1 MRVLRSVSSA
11 VALLFVI
18 ASALFAQAGVTI
30 SGTVTSDQGVPL
42 VGATVFLQGTNIGAQ
57 TNEAGRFTFV
67 VPNARANGQATTLTA
82 RVIGYS
88 AASIPI
94 TLTPGSSVNHDFL
107 LAVNPFHLGEV
118 VVTGAGTST
127 TRERL
132 TTTINTV
139 DSATVR
145 RAVQPQN
152 IVSALAAQAP
162 NVEVRTQSGEPGASA
177 SIRIRGAT
185 SLTGANQPLFI
196 VDGQPIDN
204 STTSTQGG
212 NQGTVTTNRAA
223 DINPDDIES
232 VEILKSAAAAA
243 IYGARA
249 SNGVIVI
256 TTKSGHAGPTRY
268 SVSSTETWDKPR
280 VPDILQRQYGQGTG
294 GVNATCGGP
303 DCAVTALSWGAPLG
317 GTPVYNHENELF
329 DTGLSADNNVQISG
343 GNDRTT
349 FFASGGLTGQDGY
362 FKGPNNKY
370 NRATARLKATQ
381 VISSKFSI
389 GGNFSYIDD
398 RGKYVQ
404 KGSNTSGIMLGAM
417 RTPPNY
423 NNLDT
428 YTPSGLQRPYRFPE
442 PTSIAALQTHAYYDN
457 PFFVL
462 DNPGNRSELGRA
474 ISNINADWNPIDWLN
489 VKYTLGADYYNDNR
503 LAALPLTSAND
514 KRGNVIRFTASNLEI
529 DHNLLGVV
537 KHDFTPNIDATFTVG
552 QNLNSRRYRQLADE
566 GDGLIAPFPLAI
578 QNTVNKGAS
587 NLLNLVFPFA
597 GTAEFR
603 SLAYIESYFG
613 QGELSLYN
621 QLVLNAGIRND
632 GFSTFGASTRR
643 HNFPKASAAWT
654 FTNALG
660 DRAKSILSYGKL
672 HFAYGET
679 GKEPPLYA
687 AVTTLASG
695 QTFGSGYNDAILS
708 SINGQG
714 GLVTSQT
721 LGNPALRPERNR
733 ENEYGADLAFLNNRI
748 DLAAT
753 YYTRRA
759 DDVILGVP
767 VNSSGTGA
775 QFAIKNAASITNKGT
790 ELTLNIR
797 PFTRSAF
804 AWDAGVQ
811 FGQNR
816 GNVKNLNGAEFIPY
830 NSEGFNGGIGSS
842 TVGFA
847 PGVIRG
853 SDFVR
858 CGRGLILADA
868 ANTNV
873 DAVCGA
879 AANAKQALYLGIDG
893 KPIVDN
899 TDRVIA
905 DPNPKY
911 TMSYRSSVTLL
922 GKLRLSGLLDVRRGG
937 QVWNQTLSVLNNFG
951 TSKYTGDLRSQQG
964 QFGKNFLTDVYPYV
978 AGPGAGKVAFH
989 NPAEWQAWFT
999 GDGGGFGPATAQAVE
1014 DASYTKLRELSLS
1027 YTVEQAWV
1035 KSLTGFSTVDVRVG
1049 GRNLKTWTKYK
1060 GYDPEVNLG
1069 GAEYLTQGLDYFIN
1083 PPTRSF
1089 VLALSF
1095 NR

>member
-1 MRVLRSVSSA
+1 MKLLRSVSSA
-11 VALLFVI
+11 IALVALVTS
-18 ASALFAQAGVTI
+18 ASLAQSGVTI
-30 SGTVTSDQGVPL
+30 TGTVTSDQGVPL
-42 VGATVFLQGTNIGAQ
+42 PGATVFLQGTNIGAQ
-57 TNEAGRFTFV
+57 TNEEGRFTVV
-67 VPNARANGQATTLTA
+67 VPSARANGQAAVLTA

-88 AASIPI
+88 AASIPV
-94 TLTPGSSVNHDFL
+94 TLSAGSSVNHNFQ

-139 DSATVR
+139 DSSALR

-152 IVSALAAQAP
+152 VVSALAAQAP

-177 SIRIRGAT
+177 SVRIRGAT
-185 SLTGANQPLFI
+185 SLFGANQPLFI
-196 VDGQPIDN
+196 IDGQPIDN

-212 NQGTVTTNRAA
+212 NQGTVAMNRAA
-223 DINPDDIES
+223 DINPEDIES
-232 VEILKSAAAAA
+232 IEILKSSAASA

-249 SNGVIVI
+249 SNGVVVI
-256 TTKSGHAGPTRY
+256 TTKRGHAGPTRY
-268 SVSSTETWDKPR
+268 TITSTETWDRPR
-280 VPDILQRQYGQGTG
+280 IPDLLQRSYGQGVN

-303 DCAVTALSWGAPLG
+303 DCAVTPLSWGARLAP

-329 DTGLSADNNVQISG
+329 DTGLTADNNIQISG
-343 GNDRTT
+343 GNERTT
-349 FFASGGLTGQDGY
+349 FFASGGLNSQDGY
-362 FKGPNNKY
+362 FKGPNNRY
-370 NRATARLKATQ
+370 NRASARLKGSQ
-381 VISSKFSI
+381 VISSKLTI
-389 GGNFSYIDD
+389 GGNFSYIDG

-404 KGSNTSGIMLGAM
+404 KGSNTSGLMLGAM
-417 RTPPNY
+417 RTPPNF
-423 NNLDT
+423 NNQNT
-428 YTPSGLQRPYRFPE
+428 YTASGLQRPYRFPE
-442 PTSIAALQTHAYYDN
+442 PTSIGSMLVSAYYDN

-462 DNPGNRSELGRA
+462 DNPGNRSELGRS
-474 ISNINADWNPIDWLN
+474 ISNVNADWNPLSWLN
-489 VKYTLGADYYNDNR
+489 VQYTLGADYYNDSR
-503 LAALPLTSAND
+503 LQALPLTSAND
-514 KRGNVIRFTASNLEI
+514 KPGNVIRFTATNLEI
-529 DHNLLGVV
+529 DHNLLATARHG
-537 KHDFTPNIDATFTVG
+537 FGSNIDATFTLG

-578 QNTVNKGAS
+578 QNTVDKGAS
-587 NLLNLVFPFA
+587 NLLTLVFPFS
-597 GTAEFR
+597 GTAEFK
-603 SLAYIESYFG
+603 SLAHIESYFA
-613 QGELSLYN
+613 QTELSFYD
-621 QLVLNAGIRND
+621 QLVVNAGIRND

-654 FTNALG
+654 FTKALG
-660 DRAKSILSYGKL
+660 DFGSGVLNYGKV

-687 AVTTLASG
+687 AVTTLTSG
-695 QTFGSGYNDAILS
+695 QTFGSGYSDAILS

-721 LGNPALRPERNR
+721 QGNPALRPERNR
-733 ENEYGADLAFLNNRI
+733 ENEYGLDLGLLGNRI
-748 DLAAT
+748 DLSAT

-775 QFAIKNAASITNKGT
+775 QFAVKNAASITNKGT
-790 ELTLNIR
+790 ELTLNLR
-797 PFTRSAF
+797 PVTTASF
-804 AWDAGVQ
+804 AWDAGIQ

-842 TVGFA
+842 TIGFA

-853 SDFVR
+853 SDFVL
-858 CGRGLILADA
+858 CGRGLILNDA
-868 ANTNV
+868 AHTDV

-879 AANAKQALYLGIDG
+879 EANAQHALYLGADG
-893 KPIVDN
+893 RPIVDN

-905 DPNPKY
+905 DPNPRY
-911 TMSYRSSVTLL
+911 TMSYRTGITLWN
-922 GKLRLSGLLDVRRGG
+922 KVRLSGLLDVRKGG
-937 QVWNQTLSVLNNFG
+937 QVWNQTQSVLNNFG
-951 TSKYTGDLRSQQG
+951 TSKLTEIRSEQG
-964 QFGKNFLTDVYPYV
+964 EFGKNFLTDVYPHV
-978 AGPGAGKVAFH
+978 AGPGAGVVAFH
-989 NPAEWQAWFT
+989 NPNEWQAWFT
-999 GDGGGFGPATAQAVE
+999 GNGGGFGPVGAQAVE
-1014 DASYTKLRELSLS
+1014 DASYAKLREVSLT
-1027 YTVEQAWV
+1027 YTLDKAWV
-1035 KSLTGFSTVDVRVG
+1035 RSVTGFSTVDLRIG

-1083 PPTRSF
+1083 PPSRSF
-1089 VLALSF
+1089 VLAFSF

>member
-1 MRVLRSVSSA
+1 MRLLRSTSSA
-11 VALLFVI
+11 FALLVTL
-18 ASALFAQAGVTI
+18 ASALHAQSGVTVTG
-30 SGTVTSDQGVPL
+30 SVTSNQGVPL
-42 VGATVFLQGTNIGAQ
+42 PGATVFLQGTNIGAQ
-57 TNEAGRFTFV
+57 TNEDGRFTFV
-67 VPNARANGQATTLTA
+67 IPGTRANGQAAVLTA
-82 RVIGYS
+82 RVIGYT
-88 AASIPI
+88 ASSTPI
-94 TLTPGSSVNHDFL
+94 TLSAGSAINHDFL
-107 LAVNPFHLGEV
+107 LTVNPFHLGEV

-139 DSATVR
+139 DSSALR

-152 IVSALAAQAP
+152 LVSALAAQAP

-212 NQGTVTTNRAA
+212 NQGTVATNRAS
-223 DINPDDIES
+223 DINPEDIES
-232 VEILKSAAAAA
+232 IEILKSSAAAA

-249 SNGVIVI
+249 SNGVVVI

-268 SVSSTETWDKPR
+268 SLTSTETWDKPR
-280 VPDILQRQYGQGTG
+280 IPDMLQRSYAQGSN
-294 GVNATCGGP
+294 GVNAVCGGP
-303 DCAVTALSWGAPLG
+303 DCRVTALSWGAPLAA

-329 DTGLSADNNVQISG
+329 DTGLTADNNLQISG

-349 FFASGGLTGQDGY
+349 FFASGGLTSQDGY
-362 FKGPNNKY
+362 FKGPNNRY
-370 NRATARLKATQ
+370 NRATARLKGSQ
-381 VISSKFSI
+381 VVSSKLTI

-398 RGKYVQ
+398 RGKYIQ
-404 KGSNTSGIMLGAM
+404 KGSNTSGIMLGAL

-423 NNLDT
+423 NNADT
-428 YTPSGLQRPYRFPE
+428 YTASGLQRPYRFPE
-442 PTSIAALQTHAYYDN
+442 PTSVSVMQASAYYDN

-462 DNPGNRSELGRA
+462 DNPGNRSEVGRSV
-474 ISNINADWNPIDWLN
+474 SNANADWNPLEWLN
-489 VKYTLGADYYNDNR
+489 VKYTLGAHYYNDSR
-503 LAALPLTSAND
+503 LQALPLTSAND

-529 DHNLLGVV
+529 DHNLLAIAR
-537 KHDFTPNIDATFTVG
+537 HDFGTSLNATFTLG

-566 GDGLIAPFPLAI
+566 GDGLIAPSPLAI

-587 NLLNLVFPFA
+587 NLLNLVFPFS

-603 SLAYIESYFG
+603 SLAHIESYFA
-613 QGELSLYN
+613 QAELSWLD
-621 QLVLNAGIRND
+621 QFVVNAGIRND

-654 FTNALG
+654 FSNALG
-660 DRAKSILSYGKL
+660 RGATGLFNYGKI

-687 AVTTLASG
+687 AVTTLTSG
-695 QTFGSGYNDAILS
+695 QTFGSGFNDAILS

-733 ENEYGADLAFLNNRI
+733 ENEYGLDLGLLGNRI
-748 DLAAT
+748 DLSAT

-790 ELTLNIR
+790 ELSLNIR
-797 PFTRSAF
+797 PVTTPSF
-804 AWDAGVQ
+804 AWDAGVL
-811 FGQNR
+811 FGQNK
-816 GNVKNLNGAEFIPY
+816 GLVKNLNGAEFIPY

-868 ANTNV
+868 ASTNV

-879 AANAKQALYLGIDG
+879 QANARHALYLDATGR
-893 KPIVDN
+893 PIVDN

-911 TMSYRSSVTLL
+911 TMSYKTGITLWN
-922 GKLRLSGLLDVRRGG
+922 KLRVSGLLDVRRGG
-937 QVWNQTLSVLNNFG
+937 QVWDQTRSVLSNFG
-951 TSKYTGDLRSQQG
+951 TSDATLIRDQQG
-964 QFGKNFLTDVYPYV
+964 QFGKNFLTDVYPFV
-978 AGPGAGKVAFH
+978 AGPGVGVVAFH
-989 NPAEWQAWFT
+989 NLREWQAWFT
-999 GDGGGFGPATAQAVE
+999 GDGGGFGPVGAQAVE
-1014 DASYTKLRELSLS
+1014 DGSYTKLRELSVS
-1027 YTVEQAWV
+1027 YTFDQLWV
-1035 KSLTGFSTVDVRVG
+1035 KSATGFSTVDLRLG
-1049 GRNLKTWTKYK
+1049 GRNLKTWTRYK

-1069 GAEYLTQGLDYFIN
+1069 GAEYLTQGIDYFIN
-1083 PPTRSF
+1083 PPVRSF
-1089 VLALSF
+1089 VLSLSF

>member
-1 MRVLRSVSSA
+1 MRLLRSMSSA
-11 VALLFVI
+11 VALLVI
-18 ASALFAQAGVTI
+18 VASSLVAQAGVTI
-30 SGTVTSDQGVPL
+30 TGTVTSDQGVPL
-42 VGATVFLQGTNIGAQ
+42 AGATVLLQGTNIGAQ
-57 TNEAGRFTFV
+57 TNDAGRFTFV
-67 VPNARANGQATTLTA
+67 VPSARANGQAATLTA
-82 RVIGYS
+82 RVIGYT
-88 AASIPI
+88 AISIPI
-94 TLTPGSSVNHDFL
+94 TLSAGSTISHDFSL
-107 LAVNPFHLGEV
+107 SANPFHLGEV

-132 TTTINTV
+132 TATINTV
-139 DSATVR
+139 DSTALR

-152 IVSALAAQAP
+152 LVSALTAQAP

-185 SLTGANQPLFI
+185 SLSGANQPLFI

-212 NQGTVTTNRAA
+212 NQGTVTTNRAS

-232 VEILKSAAAAA
+232 VDILKSAAAAA

-249 SNGVIVI
+249 SNGVVVI
-256 TTKSGHAGPTRY
+256 TTKSGHPGPTRY
-268 SVSSTETWDKPR
+268 TFSSTETWDKPR
-280 VPDILQRQYGQGTG
+280 LPDILQRSYAQGTG
-294 GVNATCGGP
+294 GVDAVCGGP
-303 DCAVTALSWGAPLG
+303 NCAMTALSWGAPIAP
-317 GTPVYNHENELF
+317 GTPVYNHETELF
-329 DTGLSADNNVQISG
+329 DTGLTADNNLQISG

-349 FFASGGLTGQDGY
+349 FFGSGGLTAQDGY

-370 NRATARLKATQ
+370 NRATARLKASQ
-381 VISSKFSI
+381 VISSKLTI

-417 RTPPNY
+417 RTPPNF
-423 NNLDT
+423 NDQNT
-428 YTPSGLQRPYRFPE
+428 YTASGLQRPYRFPE
-442 PTSIAALQTHAYYDN
+442 PTSVARMQAAGYYDN

-462 DNPGNRSELGRA
+462 DNPGNRSELGRSV
-474 ISNINADWNPIDWLN
+474 SNVNADWNPLDWLD
-489 VKYTLGADYYNDNR
+489 VKYTLGADYYNDSR
-503 LAALPLTSAND
+503 LQALPLTSAND
-514 KRGNVIRFTASNLEI
+514 KRGDVIRFTASNLEI
-529 DHNLLGVV
+529 DHNLLATA
-537 KHDFTPNIDATFTVG
+537 KHGFGSNVDATFTVG

-587 NLLNLVFPFA
+587 NLLNLVFPFS

-603 SLAYIESYFG
+603 SLAHIESYFA
-613 QGELSLYN
+613 QSELSFYN
-621 QLVLNAGIRND
+621 QLVVNAGIRND

-654 FTNALG
+654 FTNLLG
-660 DRAKSILSYGKL
+660 NGPKGLLSYGKL

-695 QTFGSGYNDAILS
+695 QTFGSGYNDVILS

-733 ENEYGADLAFLNNRI
+733 ENEYGGDFAFFGNRADFS
-748 DLAAT
+748 AT

-790 ELTLNIR
+790 ELVLNIR
-797 PFTRSAF
+797 PFTTSTL

-811 FGQNR
+811 FGRNR
-816 GNVKNLNGAEFIPY
+816 GNVKSLDGAEFIPY

-842 TVGFA
+842 TVGYA

-858 CGRGLILADA
+858 CGRGLHLNDA
-868 ANTNV
+868 ANTDV
-873 DAVCGA
+873 DAACGA
-879 AANAKQALYLGIDG
+879 IGNARHALYLGADG

-911 TMSYRSSVTLL
+911 TMSYRSSITVWN
-922 GKLRLSGLLDVRRGG
+922 KLRLSGLLDVRKGG
-937 QVWNQTLSVLNNFG
+937 QVWDQTLSVLDNFG
-951 TSKYTGDLRSQQG
+951 TSKRTEIRSQQG
-964 QFGKNFLTDVYPYV
+964 IFGKNYLTDVYPYV
-978 AGPGAGKVAFH
+978 AGPGVGVVAFKT
-989 NPAEWQAWFT
+989 PQDWQAWFT
-999 GDGGGFGPATAQAVE
+999 GDGGGFGPVGAQAVE
-1014 DASYTKLRELSLS
+1014 DGSYAKLRELSLS
-1027 YTVEQAWV
+1027 YTLDQPWV
-1035 KSLTGFSTVDVRVG
+1035 KSISGFSTVDVRIG
-1049 GRNLKTWTKYK
+1049 GRNLKTWTRYK

-1089 VLALSF
+1089 VFALSF

>member
-1 MRVLRSVSSA
+1 MRLLRSMSIA
-11 VALLFVI
+11 VALLVVV
-18 ASALFAQAGVTI
+18 ASSLLAQAGVTVN
-30 SGTVTSDQGVPL
+30 GTVTSDQGVPL
-42 VGATVFLQGTNIGAQ
+42 AGATVLLQGTNIGAQ
-57 TNEAGRFTFV
+57 ANDAGHFAFV
-67 VPNARANGQATTLTA
+67 VPSSRANGQSATLIA
-82 RVIGYS
+82 RVIGYT
-88 AASIPI
+88 ASFLPI
-94 TLTPGSSVNHDFL
+94 TLSAGSTISHDFT

-139 DSATVR
+139 DSSALR

-152 IVSALAAQAP
+152 LVSALAAQAP

-185 SLTGANQPLFI
+185 SLSGANQPLFI

-223 DINPDDIES
+223 DINPEDIES

-268 SVSSTETWDKPR
+268 SVTSTETWDKPR
-280 VPDILQRQYGQGTG
+280 IPEFLQRSYGQGSG
-294 GVNATCGGP
+294 GVNAVCGGP
-303 DCAVTALSWGAPLG
+303 NCVMTPLSWGAPLAP
-317 GTPVYNHENELF
+317 GTQVYNHENELF
-329 DTGLSADNNVQISG
+329 DTGLTADNNLQISG

-370 NRATARLKATQ
+370 NRATARLKGTQ
-381 VISSKFSI
+381 VVSSKLTI

-404 KGSNTSGIMLGAM
+404 KGSNTSGIMLGAL

-423 NNLDT
+423 NDLNT

-442 PTSIAALQTHAYYDN
+442 PTSIAQLQANGYYDN

-474 ISNINADWNPIDWLN
+474 ISNVNADWNPLEWLN
-489 VKYTLGADYYNDNR
+489 VKYTLGADYFNDSR
-503 LAALPLTSAND
+503 LQALPLTSAND
-514 KRGNVIRFTASNLEI
+514 KRGNVIRFTSSNLEI
-529 DHNLLGVV
+529 DHNLLAVA
-537 KHDFTPNIDATFTVG
+537 KHDFNSNFDATFTVG

-566 GDGLIAPFPLAI
+566 GDGLIAPSPLAI
-578 QNTVNKGAS
+578 QNTVDKGAS
-587 NLLNLVFPFA
+587 NLLNLVFPFS

-603 SLAYIESYFG
+603 SLAHIESYFA
-613 QGELSLYN
+613 QGEFSFYD
-621 QLVLNAGIRND
+621 QLVVNAGIRND
-632 GFSTFGASTRR
+632 GFSTFGASSRR

-660 DRAKSILSYGKL
+660 NGPKRLLSYGKL

-687 AVTTLASG
+687 AVTTLTSG
-695 QTFGSGYNDAILS
+695 QTFGSGYNDVILS

-721 LGNPALRPERNR
+721 QGNPALRPERNR
-733 ENEYGADLAFLNNRI
+733 ENEYGGDFAFLNNRV
-748 DLAAT
+748 DLSAT

-790 ELTLNIR
+790 ELTLNVR
-797 PFTRSAF
+797 PLTTATF

-811 FGQNR
+811 FGRNR
-816 GNVKNLNGAEFIPY
+816 GNVKSLNGAEFIPY
-830 NSEGFNGGIGSS
+830 NNEGFNGGIGSS
-842 TVGFA
+842 TVGYA

-858 CGRGLILADA
+858 CGRGLTLADA
-868 ANTNV
+868 ASTNV

-879 AANAKQALYLGIDG
+879 DANAKHALYLGADG
-893 KPIVDN
+893 RPIVDN

-911 TMSYRSSVTLL
+911 TMSYKSSITLFN
-922 GKLRLSGLLDVRRGG
+922 KLRVSGLLDVRRGG
-937 QVWNQTLSVLNNFG
+937 QVWDQTLSVLNNFG
-951 TSKYTGDLRSQQG
+951 TTKLTEIRSQQG
-964 QFGKNFLTDVYPYV
+964 QFGKNYLTDVYPYV

-989 NPAEWQAWFT
+989 TPQEWQAWFT
-999 GDGGGFGPATAQAVE
+999 GDGGGFGPVGAQSVE
-1014 DASYTKLRELSLS
+1014 DASYAKLREISVS
-1027 YTVEQAWV
+1027 YTLEQPWV
-1035 KSLTGFSTVDVRVG
+1035 RSITGFSTVDVRVG
-1049 GRNLKTWTKYK
+1049 GRNLKTWTRYK

-1069 GAEYLTQGLDYFIN
+1069 GAEFLTQGLDYFIN

>member
-1 MRVLRSVSSA
+1 MRLLRNVSSA
-11 VALLFVI
+11 IALLVI
-18 ASALFAQAGVTI
+18 VASSLVAQAGVTVT
-30 SGTVTSDQGVPL
+30 GTVTSDQGVPL
-42 VGATVFLQGTNIGAQ
+42 PGATVLLQGTNIGAQ
-57 TNEAGRFTFV
+57 TNDAGRFTFV
-67 VPNARANGQATTLTA
+67 VPSARADGQSATITA
-82 RVIGYS
+82 RVIGYT
-88 AASIPI
+88 AVSIPV
-94 TLTPGSSVNHDFL
+94 TLAAGSTISHDFA
-107 LAVNPFHLGEV
+107 LAANPFHLGEV

-139 DSATVR
+139 DSSALR

-152 IVSALAAQAP
+152 LVSALAAQAP

-185 SLTGANQPLFI
+185 SLSGANQPLFI

-204 STTSTQGG
+204 TTTSTQGG

-268 SVSSTETWDKPR
+268 SLSSTETWDKPR
-280 VPDILQRQYGQGTG
+280 IPDILQRSYGQGTG
-294 GVNATCGGP
+294 GVDATCGGP
-303 DCAVTALSWGAPLG
+303 DCAVTALSWGAPIAA
-317 GTPVYNHENELF
+317 GTPVFNHENELF
-329 DTGLSADNNVQISG
+329 DTGLTADNNLQVSG
-343 GNDRTT
+343 GSDRTT
-349 FFASGGLTGQDGY
+349 FFASGGLTSQDGY
-362 FKGPNNKY
+362 FKGPNNRY

-381 VISSKFSI
+381 AISSKLTI

-404 KGSNTSGIMLGAM
+404 RGSNTSGIMLGAL
-417 RTPPNY
+417 RTPPTF

-428 YTPSGLQRPYRFPE
+428 YTASGLQRPYRFPE
-442 PTSIAALQTHAYYDN
+442 PTSVSRMQAAAYYDN

-462 DNPGNRSELGRA
+462 DNPGNRSELGRS
-474 ISNINADWNPIDWLN
+474 ISNINADWNPLEWLN
-489 VKYTLGADYYNDNR
+489 VKYTLGGDYYNDSR
-503 LAALPLTSAND
+503 LQALPLTSAND
-514 KRGNVIRFTASNLEI
+514 KRGDVIRFDASNLEI
-529 DHNLLGVV
+529 DHNLLATARHNFGSNV
-537 KHDFTPNIDATFTVG
+537 DATFTVG

-566 GDGLIAPFPLAI
+566 GDGLIAPAPLAI

-587 NLLNLVFPFA
+587 NLLNLVFPFS

-603 SLAYIESYFG
+603 SLAHIESYFA
-613 QGELSLYN
+613 QSEFSFYD
-621 QLVLNAGIRND
+621 QLVVNAGIRND

-643 HNFPKASAAWT
+643 HNFPKASVAWT
-654 FTNALG
+654 FSNLLG
-660 DRAKSILSYGKL
+660 DVPKSLLSYGKL

-687 AVTTLASG
+687 AVTTLTSG
-695 QTFGSGYNDAILS
+695 QTFGSGYNDVILS

-733 ENEYGADLAFLNNRI
+733 ENEYGADLAFFNNRA
-748 DLAAT
+748 DFSAT

-790 ELTLNIR
+790 ELVLNVR
-797 PFTRSAF
+797 PVTTAAF

-816 GNVKNLNGAEFIPY
+816 GNVKSLDGAEFIPY

-842 TVGFA
+842 TVGYA

-858 CGRGLILADA
+858 CGRKLILADG
-868 ANTNV
+868 TDI

-879 AANAKQALYLGIDG
+879 QSNARRALYIGADG
-893 KPIVDN
+893 LPIVDN

-911 TMSYRSSVTLL
+911 TMSYRTSITLWS
-922 GKLRLSGLLDVRRGG
+922 KLRLSGLLDVRKGG
-937 QVWNQTLSVLNNFG
+937 QVWDQTLSVLDNFG
-951 TSKYTGDLRSQQG
+951 TSKRTEIRNQQG
-964 QFGKNFLTDVYPYV
+964 IFGQNFLTDVYPYV
-978 AGPGAGKVAFH
+978 AGPGAGKVAFST
-989 NPAEWQAWFT
+989 PQEWEAWFT
-999 GDGGGFGPATAQAVE
+999 GDGGGFGPASAQSVE
-1014 DASYTKLRELSLS
+1014 DASFAKLREISLS
-1027 YTVEQAWV
+1027 YTFEQPWV
-1035 KSLTGFSTVDVRVG
+1035 KSITGFSTVDVRLG
-1049 GRNLKTWTKYK
+1049 GRNLKTWTHYK

-1069 GAEYLTQGLDYFIN
+1069 GAEFLTQGLDYFIN

-1089 VLALSF
+1089 VLSFSF

>member
-1 MRVLRSVSSA
+1 MRLLRSASSA
-11 VALLFVI
+11 FALLVTL
-18 ASALFAQAGVTI
+18 ASALHAQ
-30 SGTVTSDQGVPL
+30 SGMTVTGSVTSNQGVPL

-67 VPNARANGQATTLTA
+67 VPSTRANGQAAVLTA
-82 RVIGYS
+82 RVIGYTAS
-88 AASIPI
+88 SIPV
-94 TLTPGSSVNHDFL
+94 TLAAGSSISHDFL
-107 LAVNPFHLGEV
+107 LTVNPFHLGEV

-139 DSATVR
+139 DSSALR
-145 RAVQPQN
+145 KAVQPQN
-152 IVSALAAQAP
+152 LVSALAAKAP
-162 NVEVRTQSGEPGASA
+162 NVEVRTQTGEPGGSA

-185 SLTGANQPLFI
+185 SLTGANQPLFV

-212 NQGTVTTNRAA
+212 NQGTVATNRAS
-223 DINPDDIES
+223 DINPEDIES
-232 VEILKSAAAAA
+232 IEILKSSAAAA

-249 SNGVIVI
+249 SNGVVVI

-268 SVSSTETWDKPR
+268 SLTSTETWDKPR
-280 VPDILQRQYGQGTG
+280 IPDMLQRSYAQGSN
-294 GVNATCGGP
+294 GVNAVCGGP
-303 DCAVTALSWGAPLG
+303 DCRVTALSWGAPLAA
-317 GTPVYNHENELF
+317 GTRVYNHENELF
-329 DTGLSADNNVQISG
+329 DTGLTADNNLQISG

-349 FFASGGLTGQDGY
+349 FFASGGLTSQDGY
-362 FKGPNNKY
+362 FKGPNNRY
-370 NRATARLKATQ
+370 NRATARLKGSQ
-381 VISSKFSI
+381 VVSSKLTI

-398 RGKYVQ
+398 RGKYIQ
-404 KGSNTSGIMLGAM
+404 KGSNTSGVMLGAL

-428 YTPSGLQRPYRFPE
+428 YTASGLQRPYRFPE
-442 PTSIAALQTHAYYDN
+442 PTSVAVMQASAYYDN

-462 DNPGNRSELGRA
+462 DNPGNRSEVGRSV
-474 ISNINADWNPIDWLN
+474 SNVNADWNPLEWLN
-489 VKYTLGADYYNDNR
+489 VKYTLGADYYNDSR
-503 LAALPLTSAND
+503 LQALPLTSAND

-529 DHNLLGVV
+529 DHNLLAIVRRDLGSSL
-537 KHDFTPNIDATFTVG
+537 NGTFTLG

-566 GDGLIAPFPLAI
+566 GDGLIAPSPLAI

-587 NLLNLVFPFA
+587 NLLNLVFPFS

-603 SLAYIESYFG
+603 SLAHIESYFA
-613 QGELSLYN
+613 QAEMSWLD
-621 QLVLNAGIRND
+621 QLVVNAGIRND

-654 FTNALG
+654 FTKALG
-660 DRAKSILSYGKL
+660 SQPTGLLNYGKI

-687 AVTTLASG
+687 AVTTLTSG
-695 QTFGSGYNDAILS
+695 QTFGSGFNDAILS

-733 ENEYGADLAFLNNRI
+733 ENEYGLDLGLLGNRV
-748 DLAAT
+748 DLSAT

-797 PFTRSAF
+797 PVTTASF

-811 FGQNR
+811 FGRNR
-816 GNVKNLNGAEFIPY
+816 GLVKSLNGAEFIPY

-842 TVGFA
+842 TIGFA

-868 ANTNV
+868 ASTDV

-879 AANAKQALYLGIDG
+879 QANARHALYLDATGR
-893 KPIVDN
+893 PIVDN

-911 TMSYRSSVTLL
+911 TMSYKTGFTLWS
-922 GKLRLSGLLDVRRGG
+922 KLHVSGLLDVRRGG
-937 QVWNQTLSVLNNFG
+937 QVWNQTRSVLNNFG
-951 TSKYTGDLRSQQG
+951 TSK
-964 QFGKNFLTDVYPYV
+964 
-978 AGPGAGKVAFH
+978 
-989 NPAEWQAWFT
+989 
-999 GDGGGFGPATAQAVE
+999 
-1014 DASYTKLRELSLS
+1014 
-1027 YTVEQAWV
+1027 
-1035 KSLTGFSTVDVRVG
+1035 FSG
-1049 GRNLKTWTKYK
+1049 
-1060 GYDPEVNLG
+1060 
-1069 GAEYLTQGLDYFIN
+1069 
-1083 PPTRSF
+1083 
-1089 VLALSF
+1089 
-1095 NR
+1095 

>member
-1 MRVLRSVSSA
+1 M
-11 VALLFVI
+11 
-18 ASALFAQAGVTI
+18 
-30 SGTVTSDQGVPL
+30 
-42 VGATVFLQGTNIGAQ
+42 
-57 TNEAGRFTFV
+57 
-67 VPNARANGQATTLTA
+67 
-82 RVIGYS
+82 
-88 AASIPI
+88 
-94 TLTPGSSVNHDFL
+94 
-107 LAVNPFHLGEV
+107 
-118 VVTGAGTST
+118 
-127 TRERL
+127 
-132 TTTINTV
+132 
-139 DSATVR
+139 
-145 RAVQPQN
+145 
-152 IVSALAAQAP
+152 
-162 NVEVRTQSGEPGASA
+162 
-177 SIRIRGAT
+177 
-185 SLTGANQPLFI
+185 
-196 VDGQPIDN
+196 
-204 STTSTQGG
+204 
-212 NQGTVTTNRAA
+212 
-223 DINPDDIES
+223 
-232 VEILKSAAAAA
+232 
-243 IYGARA
+243 
-249 SNGVIVI
+249 
-256 TTKSGHAGPTRY
+256 
-268 SVSSTETWDKPR
+268 
-280 VPDILQRQYGQGTG
+280 
-294 GVNATCGGP
+294 
-303 DCAVTALSWGAPLG
+303 
-317 GTPVYNHENELF
+317 YNHENELF
-329 DTGLSADNNVQISG
+329 DTGLTADNNLQISG

-349 FFASGGLTGQDGY
+349 FFASGGLTSQDGY
-362 FKGPNNKY
+362 FIGPNNKY
-370 NRATARLKATQ
+370 NRATARLKGTQ
-381 VISSKFSI
+381 VISSKLTI
-389 GGNFSYIDD
+389 GGNFNYIDD

-442 PTSIAALQTHAYYDN
+442 PTSIAQLQTHAYYDN

-462 DNPGNRSELGRA
+462 DNPGNRSELGRS

-489 VKYTLGADYYNDNR
+489 LKYTLGADYYNDSR

-514 KRGNVIRFTASNLEI
+514 KRGNVIRFTATNLEI
-529 DHNLLGVV
+529 DHNLLAVA
-537 KHDFTPNIDATFTVG
+537 KHDFTSNIDATFTVG

-587 NLLNLVFPFA
+587 NLLNLVFPFS

-603 SLAYIESYFG
+603 SLAHIESYFA
-613 QGELSLYN
+613 QGEVSLYD

-632 GFSTFGASTRR
+632 GFSTFGSSTRR

-660 DRAKSILSYGKL
+660 DRARGLLSYGKL

-687 AVTTLASG
+687 AVTTLTSG

-790 ELTLNIR
+790 ELTLNVR
-797 PFTRSAF
+797 PFTSSAF

-816 GNVKNLNGAEFIPY
+816 GNVKSLNGAEFIPY

-858 CGRGLILADA
+858 CGRGLILVDA
-868 ANTNV
+868 ASTNV

-879 AANAKQALYLGIDG
+879 DANAKHALYLDVNGR
-893 KPIVDN
+893 PIVDN

-911 TMSYRSSVTLL
+911 TMAYRSSVTLV

-951 TSKYTGDLRSQQG
+951 TSKFTEVRSQQG
-964 QFGKNFLTDVYPYV
+964 QFGKNYLTDVYPYV

-989 NPAEWQAWFT
+989 NLQEWQAWFT
-999 GDGGGFGPATAQAVE
+999 GDGGGFGPVGAQAVE
-1014 DASYTKLRELSLS
+1014 DASYTKLREISVS
-1027 YTVEQAWV
+1027 YTLDQQWV
-1035 KSLTGFSTVDVRVG
+1035 KSLTGFSTVDVRIG
-1049 GRNLKTWTKYK
+1049 GRNLKTWTHYK

-1069 GAEYLTQGLDYFIN
+1069 GAEFLTQGIDYFIN

>member
-1 MRVLRSVSSA
+1 MRLLRSASSA
-11 VALLFVI
+11 FALLVTL
-18 ASALFAQAGVTI
+18 ASALHAQAGVTVTG
-30 SGTVTSDQGVPL
+30 SVTSNQGVPL
-42 VGATVFLQGTNIGAQ
+42 PGATVFLQGTNIGAQ

-67 VPNARANGQATTLTA
+67 IPSTRANGQAAVLTA
-82 RVIGYS
+82 RVIGYT
-88 AASIPI
+88 ASSTPI
-94 TLTPGSSVNHDFL
+94 TLAAGSAINHDFL
-107 LAVNPFHLGEV
+107 LTVNPFHLGEV

-139 DSATVR
+139 DSSALR

-152 IVSALAAQAP
+152 LVSALAAQAP

-177 SIRIRGAT
+177 SVRIRGAT

-212 NQGTVTTNRAA
+212 NQGTVTTNRAS
-223 DINPDDIES
+223 DINPEDIES
-232 VEILKSAAAAA
+232 VEILKSSAAAA

-249 SNGVIVI
+249 SNGVVVI

-268 SVSSTETWDKPR
+268 SLTSTETWDKPR
-280 VPDILQRQYGQGTG
+280 IPNMLQRSYGQGSN
-294 GVNATCGGP
+294 GVDAVCGGP
-303 DCAVTALSWGAPLG
+303 DCRVTALSWGAPLAG
-317 GTPVYNHENELF
+317 GTPIYNHENELF
-329 DTGLSADNNVQISG
+329 DTGLTADNNLQISG

-349 FFASGGLTGQDGY
+349 FFASGGLTSQDGY
-362 FKGPNNKY
+362 FKGPNNRY
-370 NRATARLKATQ
+370 NRATARLKGSQ
-381 VISSKFSI
+381 VVSSKLTI

-398 RGKYVQ
+398 RGKYIQ
-404 KGSNTSGIMLGAM
+404 KGSNTSGIMLGAL

-423 NNLDT
+423 NNLNT
-428 YTPSGLQRPYRFPE
+428 YTASGLQRPYRFPE
-442 PTSIAALQTHAYYDN
+442 PTSVAAMQANAYYDN

-462 DNPGNRSELGRA
+462 DNPGNRSELGRSV
-474 ISNINADWNPIDWLN
+474 SNVNADWNPLEWLN
-489 VKYTLGADYYNDNR
+489 VKYTLGADYYNDSR
-503 LAALPLTSAND
+503 LQALPLTSAND

-529 DHNLLGVV
+529 DHNLLAIAR
-537 KHDFTPNIDATFTVG
+537 HDFGTRLNATFTLG

-566 GDGLIAPFPLAI
+566 GDGLIAPSPLAI

-587 NLLNLVFPFA
+587 NLLNLVFPFS

-603 SLAYIESYFG
+603 SLAHIESYFA
-613 QGELSLYN
+613 QAELSWLD
-621 QLVLNAGIRND
+621 QLVVNAGIRND

-654 FTNALG
+654 FSNLLG
-660 DRAKSILSYGKL
+660 SGPTGLLNYGKV

-687 AVTTLASG
+687 AVTTLTSG
-695 QTFGSGYNDAILS
+695 QTFGSGFNDAILS

-733 ENEYGADLAFLNNRI
+733 ENEYGLDLGLLSNRI
-748 DLAAT
+748 DLSAT

-797 PFTRSAF
+797 PVTTPTF
-804 AWDAGVQ
+804 AWDAGVL
-811 FGQNR
+811 FGQNK
-816 GNVKNLNGAEFIPY
+816 GLVKSLNGAEFIPY

-868 ANTNV
+868 ASTNV

-879 AANAKQALYLGIDG
+879 QANARHALYLDATGR
-893 KPIVDN
+893 PIVDN

-911 TMSYRSSVTLL
+911 TMSYKTGITLWN
-922 GKLRLSGLLDVRRGG
+922 KLRVSGLLDVRRGG
-937 QVWNQTLSVLNNFG
+937 QVWDQTRSVLSNFG
-951 TSKYTGDLRSQQG
+951 TSDNTLIRDQQG
-964 QFGKNFLTDVYPYV
+964 QFGKNFLTDVYPFV
-978 AGPGAGKVAFH
+978 AGPGAGVVAFH
-989 NPAEWQAWFT
+989 NLREWQAWFT
-999 GDGGGFGPATAQAVE
+999 GDGGGFGPVGAQAVE
-1014 DASYTKLRELSLS
+1014 DGSYTKLRELSVS
-1027 YTVEQAWV
+1027 YTFDQAWV
-1035 KSLTGFSTVDVRVG
+1035 RSATGFSTVDLRLG

-1069 GAEYLTQGLDYFIN
+1069 GAEYLTQGIDYFIN
-1083 PPTRSF
+1083 PPVRSF
-1089 VLALSF
+1089 VLSLSF

>member
-1 MRVLRSVSSA
+1 MRLLRSMSSA
-11 VALLFVI
+11 LALLVLVT
-18 ASALFAQAGVTI
+18 SSLLAQAGVTVT
-30 SGTVTSDQGVPL
+30 GTVTSDQGVPL
-42 VGATVFLQGTNIGAQ
+42 PGATVLLQGTNIGAQ
-57 TNEAGRFTFV
+57 TNDAGRFTFV
-67 VPNARANGQATTLTA
+67 VPSARANGQAAVLTA

-88 AASIPI
+88 ASSIPV
-94 TLTPGSSVNHDFL
+94 TLAAGSSISHDFS

-139 DSATVR
+139 DSSTLR

-152 IVSALAAQAP
+152 LVSALAAQAP

-185 SLTGANQPLFI
+185 SLFGANQPLFI

-212 NQGTVTTNRAA
+212 NQGTVTTNRAS
-223 DINPDDIES
+223 DINPEDIES
-232 VEILKSAAAAA
+232 VEILKSSAAAA

-249 SNGVIVI
+249 SNGVVVI

-268 SVSSTETWDKPR
+268 SLTSTETWDKPR
-280 VPDILQRQYGQGTG
+280 IPDMLQRTYGQGAG

-303 DCAVTALSWGAPLG
+303 DCNVTALSWGAPLPA
-317 GTPVYNHENELF
+317 GTPVFNHENELF
-329 DTGLSADNNVQISG
+329 DTGLTADNNLQISG

-349 FFASGGLTGQDGY
+349 FFASGGLTSQDGY

-370 NRATARLKATQ
+370 NRATARLKGSQ
-381 VISSKFSI
+381 VISSKFTI

-404 KGSNTSGIMLGAM
+404 KGSNTSGIMLGAL

-423 NNLDT
+423 NNLNT
-428 YTPSGLQRPYRFPE
+428 YTASGLQKPYRFPE
-442 PTSIAALQTHAYYDN
+442 PTSIAELQVNPYYDN

-462 DNPGNRSELGRA
+462 DNPGNRNELGRSV
-474 ISNINADWNPIDWLN
+474 SNINADWNPLDWLN
-489 VKYTLGADYYNDNR
+489 VKYTLGADYYNDSR
-503 LAALPLTSAND
+503 LAAIPLTSAND
-514 KRGNVIRFTASNLEI
+514 KRGDVIRFNASNLEI
-529 DHNLLGVV
+529 DHNLLAIAR
-537 KHDFTPNIDATFTVG
+537 HDFGQSLDATFTLG

-566 GDGLIAPFPLAI
+566 GDGLIAPAPLAI
-578 QNTVNKGAS
+578 QNTVDKGAS
-587 NLLNLVFPFA
+587 NLLNLVFPFS

-603 SLAYIESYFG
+603 SLAHIESYFA
-613 QGELSLYN
+613 QAELSWLD
-621 QLVLNAGIRND
+621 QLVVNAGIRND

-654 FTNALG
+654 FSNLLG
-660 DRAKSILSYGKL
+660 SGSTGLLNYGKV

-687 AVTTLASG
+687 AVTTLTSG
-695 QTFGSGYNDAILS
+695 QTFGSGYNDVILS

-733 ENEYGADLAFLNNRI
+733 ENEYGLDLGLLGNRI

-797 PFTRSAF
+797 PVTTASF

-816 GNVKNLNGAEFIPY
+816 GNVKSLNGAEFIPY

-842 TVGFA
+842 TVGYA

-858 CGRGLILADA
+858 CGRGLILTDA
-868 ANTNV
+868 AGTNI

-879 AANAKQALYLGIDG
+879 AANAKHALYLGADG
-893 KPIVDN
+893 RPIVDN

-911 TMSYRSSVTLL
+911 TMSYRTSVTVWS
-922 GKLRLSGLLDVRRGG
+922 KLRLSGLLDVRKGG
-937 QVWNQTLSVLNNFG
+937 QVWDQTRSVLSNFG
-951 TSKYTGDLRSQQG
+951 TSDNTLIRNQQG
-964 QFGKNFLTDVYPYV
+964 QFGKNFLTDVYPDV
-978 AGPGAGKVAFH
+978 AGPGAGVVAFH
-989 NPAEWQAWFT
+989 NLQEWQDWFT
-999 GDGGGFGPATAQAVE
+999 GDGGGFGPVGAQAVE
-1014 DASYTKLRELSLS
+1014 DASYAKLRELSVS
-1027 YTVEQAWV
+1027 YTFEQAWV
-1035 KSLTGFSTVDVRVG
+1035 KSLTGFSTVDLRLG
-1049 GRNLKTWTKYK
+1049 GRNLKTWTHYK

-1069 GAEYLTQGLDYFIN
+1069 GAEFLTQGIDYFIN

-1089 VLALSF
+1089 VLSLSF

>member
-1 MRVLRSVSSA
+1 MRLLRSVSSA
-11 VALLFVI
+11 VALLVVV
-18 ASALFAQAGVTI
+18 ASSLIAQAGVTI
-30 SGTVTSDQGVPL
+30 TGTVTSDQGVPL
-42 VGATVFLQGTNIGAQ
+42 AGATVLLQGTNIGAQ
-57 TNEAGRFTFV
+57 TNDAGRFTFV
-67 VPNARANGQATTLTA
+67 VPSARANGQAATVTA
-82 RVIGYS
+82 RVIGYT
-88 AASIPI
+88 AVSIPI
-94 TLTPGSSVNHDFL
+94 TLSAGSTISHDFSL
-107 LAVNPFHLGEV
+107 SANPFHLGEV

-139 DSATVR
+139 DSSALR

-152 IVSALAAQAP
+152 LVSALAAQAP

-185 SLTGANQPLFI
+185 SLSGANQPLFI

-212 NQGTVTTNRAA
+212 NQGTVSTNRAA
-223 DINPDDIES
+223 DVNPDDIES

-249 SNGVIVI
+249 SNGVVVI

-268 SVSSTETWDKPR
+268 TLSSTETWDRPR
-280 VPDILQRQYGQGTG
+280 IPDILQRSYGQGTG
-294 GVNATCGGP
+294 GVNAACGGP
-303 DCAVTALSWGAPLG
+303 DCAVTALSWGAPIAA
-317 GTPVYNHENELF
+317 GTPVFNHENELF
-329 DTGLSADNNVQISG
+329 DTGLTADNNLQISG

-349 FFASGGLTGQDGY
+349 FFASGGLTSQDGY

-370 NRATARLKATQ
+370 NRATARLKASQ
-381 VISSKFSI
+381 AVSSKLTI

-404 KGSNTSGIMLGAM
+404 KGSNTSGIMLGAL
-417 RTPPNY
+417 RTPPTF

-428 YTPSGLQRPYRFPE
+428 YTASGLQRPYRFPE
-442 PTSIAALQTHAYYDN
+442 PTSVAVMQAAAYYDN

-462 DNPGNRSELGRA
+462 DNPGNRSELGRS

-489 VKYTLGADYYNDNR
+489 VKYTLGGDYYNDSR
-503 LAALPLTSAND
+503 LQALPLTSAND

-529 DHNLLGVV
+529 DHNLLATA
-537 KHDFTPNIDATFTVG
+537 KHDFGSRIDATFTVG

-566 GDGLIAPFPLAI
+566 GDGLIAPSPLAI

-587 NLLNLVFPFA
+587 NLLNLVFPFS

-603 SLAYIESYFG
+603 SLAHIESYFA
-613 QGELSLYN
+613 QAEFSLYD

-654 FTNALG
+654 FTNLLG
-660 DRAKSILSYGKL
+660 DVPKSILSYGKL

-695 QTFGSGYNDAILS
+695 QTFGSGYNDVILS

-733 ENEYGADLAFLNNRI
+733 ENEYGADLAFFNNRM
-748 DLAAT
+748 DFSAT

-790 ELTLNIR
+790 ELVLNIR
-797 PFTRSAF
+797 PITTPAF

-816 GNVKNLNGAEFIPY
+816 GNVKSLDGAQFIPY

-858 CGRGLILADA
+858 CGRGLVLADG
-868 ANTNV
+868 TNI

-879 AANAKQALYLGIDG
+879 QNNARRALYIGDDG
-893 KPIVDN
+893 LPIVDN

-911 TMSYRSSVTLL
+911 TMSYRSSITLWS
-922 GKLRLSGLLDVRRGG
+922 KLRLSGLLDVRKGG
-937 QVWNQTLSVLNNFG
+937 QVWDQTLSVLDNFG
-951 TSKYTGDLRSQQG
+951 TSKRTEIRSQQG
-964 QFGKNFLTDVYPYV
+964 IFGTNYLTDVYPYV
-978 AGPGAGKVAFH
+978 AGPGAGSVAFH
-989 NPAEWQAWFT
+989 TPQEWEAWFT
-999 GDGGGFGPATAQAVE
+999 GDGGGFGPASAMAVE
-1014 DASYTKLRELSLS
+1014 DASYAKLREISLN
-1027 YTVEQAWV
+1027 YTLDQSWV
-1035 KSLTGFSTVDVRVG
+1035 KSITGFSTVDVKLG
-1049 GRNLKTWTKYK
+1049 GRNLKTWTHYK

-1069 GAEYLTQGLDYFIN
+1069 GAEFLTQGLDYFIN

-1089 VLALSF
+1089 VLSFSF